1 MERLLPS
8 RTTLSGPVF
17 AVWLLGLTQ
26 IAGYGTLYYS
36 FPILAPSMAAEFGWA
51 TSSVFGLFSLSLLAG
66 GFIAPWTGRLMD
78 RNGAARMMVWGSG
91 LSAGALIWIA
101 LAPASLFLPGLIFL
115 EMASG
120 LALYDAA
127 FATLAQ
133 RTGGQ
138 ARNRIAQMTLIAGF
152 ASSLAWPFTSFLHD
166 WLGWR
171 EVLLLFALLN
181 LAFCMPVHWLL
192 WKLPPAAR
200 EGEDPI
206 AEVVAPQAPEHLR
219 PRLLWLTAMGFALS
233 GFVVAGV
240 LILMVPLLK
249 AMGMGA
255 AAVGIAALFGPSQVL
270 SRFAHMGFGKRISP
284 LAAAVL
290 SSALMGAA
298 CLVLMA
304 AGASGPSAVLF
315 AVLFGLGSGIN
326 SIVRGTVPL
335 VLFGSLT
342 YGSVLGQMAFVRLIL
357 NAAAPFAFAWLL
369 EHAGPGT
376 ALLAMGVIGG
386 LAIAAFA
393 ETARRITAA
402 R

>member
-8 RTTLSGPVF
+8 RTTLSGPVS

-36 FPILAPSMAAEFGWA
+36 FPILAGSMAAEFGWA
-51 TSSVFGLFSLSLLAG
+51 TSSVFGLFSLSLLFG
-66 GFIAPWTGRLMD
+66 GLIAPWTGRLMD
-78 RNGAARMMVWGSG
+78 RLGAARMMVWGSG
-91 LSAGALIWIA
+91 LSAAALLWLA
-101 LAPASLFLPGLIFL
+101 LAPASLFLPGLILL
-115 EMASG
+115 EMTSG

-171 EVLLLFALLN
+171 DVLICFALLN
-181 LAFCMPVHWLL
+181 LGFCLPVHWLL
-192 WKLPPAAR
+192 WKLPPQAEA
-200 EGEDPI
+200 GDVPA
-206 AEVVAPQAPEHLR
+206 AEVIHPQAPAQLR
-219 PRLLWLTAMGFALS
+219 ARLLLLTAMGFALS

-270 SRFAHMGFGKRISP
+270 SRFAHMGIGKRMSP
-284 LAAAVL
+284 LAAAIL
-290 SSALMGAA
+290 SSALMAGA

-304 AGASGPSAVLF
+304 AGAGWASAVLF

-335 VLFGSLT
+335 VLFGSST
-342 YGSVLGQMAFVRLIL
+342 YGSVLGQMAFARLML

-369 EHAGPGT
+369 EHAGPAT
-376 ALLAMGVIGG
+376 ALGVMAVIGA

-393 ETARRITAA
+393 ETARHITAA